1 MVLNIF
7 VITGSLYTVSLLKR
21 LARLDNSEDNFQIL
35 LHLQILKENFIR

>member
-7 VITGSLYTVSLLKR
+7 VITGSLFTVSLLKR
-21 LARLDNSEDNFQIL
+21 LARLDYSEDNFQIL